1 VEQYIERDA
10 ALEASSGS
18 GLLADTG
25 GMLAGP
31 FGGDATLG
39 DGDPSLLK
47 KNGDQCLNEMLGL
60 GFLNPAI
67 CLEPPVAQQGIG
79 FLWGPC

>member
-18 GLLADTG
+18 GLLATG
-25 GMLAGP
+25 GIFAGP

-39 DGDPSLLK
+39 EGDPSLLK
-47 KNGDQCLNEMLGL
+47 KNGDQCLNEMPGL

-67 CLEPPVAQQGIG
+67 CLEPPVAQ
-79 FLWGPC
+79 